1 MSDQYFE
8 QGDEGVVI
16 DLDAIEAASNEV
28 IPKGTYPGVIE
39 ELEYKLSAASG
50 KPMWAYV
57 VTIIE
62 GEYTG
67 RKLYGNL
74 SFSPKALPVSK
85 KTLLDLCPQYVTAG
99 FNPKAIA
106 DEGHLIG
113 LEVRVKTK
121 IGKNE
126 ANEPRTE
133 IAGLSKAPDL
143 TGGGFVNY

>member
-1 MSDQYFE
+1 MTDQYFE
-8 QGDEGVVI
+8 QGDEGVII
-16 DLDAIEAASNEV
+16 DLDQIVSASNEV
-28 IPKGTYPGVIE
+28 LPKGVYSGVIE

-57 VTIIE
+57 ITIID

-85 KTLLDLCPQYVTAG
+85 KTLLDICPQFVNAS

-106 DEGHLIG
+106 DNGELIG
-113 LEVRVKTK
+113 LQVNVKTK
-121 IGKNE
+121 IGKNTDGE
-126 ANEPRTE
+126 ARTE
-133 IAGLSKAPDL
+133 IASLHKVPDL
-143 TGGGFVNY
+143 TGGGLVDY